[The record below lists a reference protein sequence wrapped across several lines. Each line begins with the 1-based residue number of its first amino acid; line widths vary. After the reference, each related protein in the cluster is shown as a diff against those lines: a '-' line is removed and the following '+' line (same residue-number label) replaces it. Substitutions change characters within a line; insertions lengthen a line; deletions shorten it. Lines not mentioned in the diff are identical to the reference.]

1 MTLSDDD
8 STTSIVLVIII
19 STLSVRFPRLPAA
32 YRRAYGSIHLLGPKV
47 GSHLAL
53 FCIHRVRALST
64 RHAVRLP
71 DPSASEHSA
80 LHGPV
85 RPTHQP
91 LQREDLSAHL
101 VLAGLPRR
109 GHVCQSPALDN
120 KALHPL
126 HSGMT
131 TDYCKRCRA
140 VNY

>member
-1 MTLSDDD
+1 MTLSHDD
-8 STTSIVLVIII
+8 STMNIVLV
-19 STLSVRFPRLPAA
+19 LLLPCCQSAFHA
-32 YRRAYGSIHLLGPKV
+32 CLQPTGGPMAQVHLFGPKV

-109 GHVCQSPALDN
+109 GHVYQSAALDN